1 MRNLIKIKTALVI
14 LSMFAI
20 SHFSFGQNDNISI
33 EQSEKITALN
43 AEKIK
48 ANNVNNA
55 NDRYKI
61 QIFSGDNS
69 NSRRLL
75 TEFKSNYKNIDATI
89 IFQTPNYK
97 VLVGSFFNR
106 IEAVKFLEEI
116 KTTYP
121 NSFIIKPSK

>member
-1 MRNLIKIKTALVI
+1 MLYFKTIKKTITVSI
-14 LSMFAI
+14 FIFLSQ
-20 SHFSFGQNDNISI
+20 FSFGQNSNISI

-43 AEKIK
+43 QEKIK
-48 ANNVNNA
+48 ANNINNS
-55 NDRYKI
+55 NDRYRI
-61 QIFSGDNS
+61 QIFSGDNT

-116 KTTYP
+116 KTAYP

>member
-1 MRNLIKIKTALVI
+1 MLNLKTIKKTITFSIFVF
-14 LSMFAI
+14 LSQ
-20 SHFSFGQNDNISI
+20 FSFGQNDNISI
-33 EQSEKITALN
+33 EQSEKITAWN
-43 AEKIK
+43 QEKIK
-48 ANNVNNA
+48 ANNINNS

-61 QIFSGDNS
+61 QIFSGDNT

-106 IEAVKFLEEI
+106 IEAVRFLEEI

>member
-1 MRNLIKIKTALVI
+1 
-14 LSMFAI
+14 
-20 SHFSFGQNDNISI
+20 
-33 EQSEKITALN
+33 
-43 AEKIK
+43 
-48 ANNVNNA
+48 
-55 NDRYKI
+55 
-61 QIFSGDNS
+61 
-69 NSRRLL
+69 LL